1 MKATAKQAD
10 CSEKRLSSLPMEL
23 MVASKIRLRYLEYKG
38 QLVSAEGKKLS
49 QAIWSVKELLWVRT
63 GQSSTRVL

>member
-49 QAIWSVKELLWVRT
+49 QAIWSVQELLWVRT